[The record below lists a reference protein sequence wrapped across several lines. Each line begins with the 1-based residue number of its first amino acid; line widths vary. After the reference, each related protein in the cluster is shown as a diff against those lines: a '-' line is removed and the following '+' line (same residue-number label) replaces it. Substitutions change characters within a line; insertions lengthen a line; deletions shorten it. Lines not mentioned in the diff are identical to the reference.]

1 MLSVLIVEDKG
12 SMASMLKET
21 LEAEGYAAFVAS
33 TGNEGVAM
41 LREKSPDLVL
51 TDLKLPGKNGIEV
64 LKASKHQ
71 KPLRPVIVMTAHG
84 SIDTAVEAMKAG
96 AYDFIT
102 KPFNVDH
109 LLMKIRMAFENQR
122 LITENLLLKEA
133 FSSTLGLPDI
143 VGNSASIMEASAAIR
158 KAAPQKTTVLIT
170 GESGTGKELFARA
183 VHYLSDRKANPFVPI
198 NCAAIP
204 RDLLESELFG
214 HEKGAFTGAE
224 KRKLGKFELA
234 HRGTV
239 FLDEISEMDPSL
251 QAKLL
256 RVIQEGE
263 IDRVGSTEALKVDV
277 RVVAA
282 TNADIEA
289 AVSNGTFREDLFY
302 RLNVFPV
309 HIPPLRQ
316 RKEDIPLLVD
326 FFLKKIAATMNS
338 PVRAVSPETM
348 SLLEAAPWKGNIR
361 ELQNTIER
369 AIILCKGD
377 IILPEDISL
386 STAMPATAG
395 RGTSGESGQGEG
407 LSLEDT
413 AKRAQRLAETESIS
427 KALKETGGNKTKAAA
442 MLRVSYKTLLTKIKA
457 YGIR

>member
-1 MLSVLIVEDKG
+1 
-12 SMASMLKET
+12 MASMLKET
-21 LEAEGYAAFVAS
+21 LESEGYAALVAS
-33 TGNEGVAM
+33 TGDKGIAM
-41 LREKSPDLVL
+41 LKEKAPDLVL
-51 TDLKLPGKNGIEV
+51 TDLKLPGENGIEV
-64 LKASKHQ
+64 LKASKDQ
-71 KPLRPVIVMTAHG
+71 NPLRPVIVMTAHG

-122 LITENLLLKEA
+122 LITENLLLKET

-143 VGNSASIMEASAAIR
+143 IGKSTAIMEVADAIR
-158 KAAPQKTTVLIT
+158 KAAPQKTTVLIL

-183 VHYLSDRKANPFVPI
+183 VHYLSDRRDDPFVPI

-251 QAKLL
+251 QAKIL

-263 IDRVGSTEALKVDV
+263 IDRVGSTEPAKVDV

-282 TNADIEA
+282 SNADLEA
-289 AVSNGTFREDLFY
+289 AVIKGTFREDLFY

-309 HIPPLRQ
+309 LVPPLRQ
-316 RKEDIPLLVD
+316 RREDIPLLVD
-326 FFLKKIAATMNS
+326 FFLEGFAANMHS
-338 PVRAVSPETM
+338 SVRKVSPEAM
-348 SLLEAAPWKGNIR
+348 DLLEGAPWKGNVR

-369 AIILCKGD
+369 AIILCESD
-377 IILPEDISL
+377 TIRPEDISL
-386 STAMPATAG
+386 STGGSAAAG
-395 RGTSGESGQGEG
+395 RDTSGGTGQAEG
-407 LSLEDT
+407 LSLEAT
-413 AKRAQRLAETESIS
+413 AKQAQRLAETECIS

-442 MLRVSYKTLLTKIKA
+442 MLRVSYKTLLTKIKD
-457 YGIR
+457 YEIR

>member
-1 MLSVLIVEDKG
+1 MLSVLVVEDKG

-21 LEAEGYAAFVAS
+21 LESEGYAAFVAS
-33 TGNEGVAM
+33 TGDKGIAM

-51 TDLKLPGKNGIEV
+51 TDLKLPGENGIEV
-64 LKASKHQ
+64 LKASKDQ
-71 KPLRPVIVMTAHG
+71 NPLRPVIVMTAHG

-122 LITENLLLKEA
+122 LITENLLLKET

-143 VGNSASIMEASAAIR
+143 IGKSNAIMEVASAIR
-158 KAAPQKTTVLIT
+158 KAAPQKTTVLIL

-183 VHYLSDRKANPFVPI
+183 VHYLSDRRDNPFVPI

-251 QAKLL
+251 QAKIL

-263 IDRVGSTEALKVDV
+263 IDRVGSTEPAKVDV

-282 TNADIEA
+282 SNADLEE
-289 AVSNGTFREDLFY
+289 AVSKGTFREDLFY

-309 HIPPLRQ
+309 LVPPLRQ
-316 RKEDIPLLVD
+316 RREDIPLLVE
-326 FFLKKIAATMNS
+326 FFLEGFATNMHS
-338 PVRAVSPETM
+338 SVREVSPGAM
-348 SLLEAAPWKGNIR
+348 ALLEGAPWKGNVR
-361 ELQNTIER
+361 KLQNTIER
-369 AIILCKGD
+369 AIILCEGD
-377 IILPEDISL
+377 TIRPEDISL
-386 STAMPATAG
+386 STGGPAG
-395 RGTSGESGQGEG
+395 GSGQAEG

-442 MLRVSYKTLLTKIKA
+442 LLMVSYKTLLTKIKD
-457 YGIR
+457 YEIR